1 MCVWLE
7 NVKVCD
13 VAVAKKERDELTHLS
28 DFFSPLVM
36 MSSTKATSISVVMV
50 LAHYDDV
57 DVVRAMAQ
65 W

>member
-1 MCVWLE
+1 M
-7 NVKVCD
+7 
-13 VAVAKKERDELTHLS
+13 AVAKKERDELTHLS